1 MELVG
6 KHVLVTGGAVR
17 VGAAIVRAFAGAG
30 ARVTIHCREHAA
42 AARELAA
49 ELGPGHR
56 VVTADFSSGAEGA
69 AALWA
74 KLDAPVDVLV
84 NNASC
89 YRLPEARRRLYDLV
103 NHLAPV
109 ELMRRFAAQD
119 LGEGAVVNLLDQA
132 VLAAV
137 PAEEETYLASRRR
150 LAAATREFARE
161 FAARNYRFN
170 AVAPGPVLP
179 PPGLEHSKMAK
190 TLRSVPLGRP
200 VGVADLAAAVLF
212 LAANDSI
219 TGALLPVDCGTA
231 LGMPNAPLPPAE
243 SPAGR

>member
-1 MELVG
+1 MRSGNLELAG

-17 VGAAIVRAFAGAG
+17 VGAVIVRAFAAAG
-30 ARVTIHCREHAA
+30 ARVTIHCRNHAE
-42 AARELAA
+42 AARKLAA
-49 ELGPGHR
+49 ELGAQHR
-56 VVTADFSSGAEGA
+56 VIVADLSSGAAGA

-74 KLDAPVDVLV
+74 ALDAPADILV

-89 YRLPEARRRLYDLV
+89 YRLPEAQRGLYDLV

-109 ELMRRFAAQD
+109 ELMRRFAAQE
-119 LGEGAVVNLLDQA
+119 LTEGAVVNLIDQA
-132 VLAAV
+132 VLAAA
-137 PAEEETYLASRRR
+137 PSEEETYLASRRK
-150 LAAATREFARE
+150 LAEATRKFARE
-161 FAARNYRFN
+161 FAAKNLRFN

-179 PPGLEHSKMAK
+179 PVGLEHSKMEK
-190 TLRSVPLGRP
+190 TLRRVPLRRP

-231 LGMPNAPLPPAE
+231 LGMPAE
-243 SPAGR
+243 